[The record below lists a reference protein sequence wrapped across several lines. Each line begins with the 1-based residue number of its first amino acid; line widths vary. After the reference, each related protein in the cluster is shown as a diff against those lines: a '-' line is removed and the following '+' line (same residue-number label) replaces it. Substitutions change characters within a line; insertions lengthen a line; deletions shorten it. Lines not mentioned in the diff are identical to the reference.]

1 MWLYNDETCGTTPSF
16 YIVIHCSMFEGP
28 GIIYWFISPLPVEL
42 GGGGDFPA
50 IVLFASSVPTAFSR
64 HVFVCWLS
72 NFLCSFTMMPFKWS
86 LTFVALNEHL
96 QVHVLTLFF
105 KWDPDYDRVSAA
117 LMINQSSNKGRW
129 AKIRGTWSCRS
140 YCTSPS
146 NTEIIS
152 HIT

>member
-1 MWLYNDETCGTTPSF
+1 MRNDSILLYCDLLLDVRRARDYLLIYKSLTGGTR
-16 YIVIHCSMFEGP
+16 
-28 GIIYWFISPLPVEL
+28 
-42 GGGGDFPA
+42 GGGDLPA

-64 HVFVCWLS
+64 HAFVCWIS
-72 NFLCSFTMMPFKWS
+72 NFLCSFIMMPFKWS

-117 LMINQSSNKGRW
+117 LVINQSSNKGRW
-129 AKIRGTWSCRS
+129 KKIRGTWSCRS

>member
-1 MWLYNDETCGTTPSF
+1 MRNDSILLYCDPLLDVRRARDYLLIYKSLTGGTR
-16 YIVIHCSMFEGP
+16 
-28 GIIYWFISPLPVEL
+28 
-42 GGGGDFPA
+42 GGGGEFSGYSPFR
-50 IVLFASSVPTAFSR
+50 VLCPHCVFQTCFRVLVKQLSSQF
-64 HVFVCWLS
+64 
-72 NFLCSFTMMPFKWS
+72 SFTMMPFKWS

-105 KWDPDYDRVSAA
+105 KWDSDYDRVSAA

-129 AKIRGTWSCRS
+129 EKIRGTWSCRS